1 MGNRNVI
8 HLCSIE
14 FDYQIKA
21 NSSSFQIEPEQT
33 NKQTKNKTQKI
44 SLFDICH
51 YFAEKIKIHH
61 KSNFLPIL
69 REHIELLT
77 SCNFGLEVKSFVT
90 DSFIVA
96 FICSFGRRTNVLNVS
111 LSNSLRWPIHY
122 HLSVQL
128 IKLNYLPPSHRR
140 SITVSVETYLF
151 PFAIINSQVSS
162 IVTQNRAQKE

>member
-1 MGNRNVI
+1 MRSQYSDKAEMGNRNVI

-14 FDYQIKA
+14 FDYQIKP

-69 REHIELLT
+69 REHIYIEAELLT

-111 LSNSLRWPIHY
+111 VSNSLRWPIHY
-122 HLSVQL
+122 HLSIQL
-128 IKLNYLPPSHRR
+128 IKLNYLSPPP
-140 SITVSVETYLF
+140 TD
-151 PFAIINSQVSS
+151 AASQFM
-162 IVTQNRAQKE
+162 